1 MGQRSRNKIDDN
13 VELEDQ
19 IMPDQEEHDGGQDA
33 EYPMSAHITD
43 LDDLLGRDKRPI
55 VWPPPQSPE
64 PPEEMDLHRPEAA
77 FSPSPPPPPVMS
89 PSPVPPPLPQ
99 VTF

>member
-13 VELEDQ
+13 VELED
-19 IMPDQEEHDGGQDA
+19 
-33 EYPMSAHITD
+33 
-43 LDDLLGRDKRPI
+43 DDLLGRDKRPI

-89 PSPVPPPLPQ
+89 PSPVPPPPPQ